1 MSIINIEMISFRNHN
16 KTKLNFVEGLNII
29 WGENGSGKTSVL
41 EAIHSLS
48 YGKSFRTNKTKELI
62 KSEEKEFI
70 ISGNFINKNK
80 TNRISMSYDSKK
92 QKKIKLN
99 KNKIKTTKEMF
110 GKNNMVVLSPEEQ
123 EITKGSFLKKRQF
136 LNKMFSSFSNEY
148 FNLLLKY
155 NRQLKQRNE
164 ALKIEK
170 KKKSENYETVSTWD
184 KPLSLT
190 AEKLWGLRC
199 LYVDNFKQVLNKTCL
214 KYDKDINIDI
224 INNSKVKNTDEFILN
239 LRKNFKNELFNG
251 FTQIGPHKDEF
262 DFLFNEKNIKY
273 YGSEGEHKISLILLK
288 LSELQLIEKETKQK
302 VILLI
307 DDLFATLD
315 RGRSKKTMF
324 LLQSLNKLKKEKTQT
339 IVTTTDL
346 LNLSD
351 SGLNLKNTNTKTYH
365 LERGCRV

>member
-1 MSIINIEMISFRNHN
+1 MSIVNIEMISFRNHN
-16 KTKLNFVEGLNII
+16 KTNFNFVDGINII

-48 YGKSFRTNKTKELI
+48 YGKSFRTTKTKELI
-62 KSEEKEFI
+62 NNKNKEFI
-70 ISGNFINKNK
+70 ISGNFTNKNK
-80 TNRISMSYDSKK
+80 TNRVSILYDSKK

-99 KNKIKTTKEMF
+99 KNKIKTTKELF

-136 LNKMFSSFSNEY
+136 LNKMFSSFSSEY

-170 KKKSENYETVSTWD
+170 KKSSESYKSVEAWD
-184 KPLSLT
+184 KPLSIT
-190 AEKLWGLRC
+190 AEKLWNLRS
-199 LYVDNFKQVLNKTCL
+199 LYINNFKKTLNQICL
-214 KYDKDINIDI
+214 NYDTDINIDI
-224 INNSKVKNTDEFILN
+224 INNSKVKNADEFILN
-239 LRKNFKNELFNG
+239 LRKNFKNELFKG
-251 FTQIGPHKDEF
+251 FTQCGPHKDEF
-262 DFLFNEKNIKY
+262 NFLFNKKNIKI

-288 LSELQLIEKETKQK
+288 LAELQLIETETKTK

-315 RGRSKKTMF
+315 KGRSKKTMF
-324 LLQSLNKLKKEKTQT
+324 LLQNLNKLKKQKTQT

-351 SGLNLKNTNTKTYH
+351 SGLDLKNKNTKTYH